1 MFVTS
6 ETNIKVFAALVAMQP
21 EIDEAIK
28 SSKNPFLNNN
38 YANLNDVNEVLKEPL
53 KKSNLA
59 VLQPLITKDGD
70 LYVRTM
76 IIHNSGEFIA
86 SEMKVPLKNYENA
99 QSVGSGIT
107 YTRRYALKAIFNI
120 GDKDDDGN
128 EAAKVPIDQRI
139 NNATSMQ
146 DLEFILKG
154 LEPKYITINANLI
167 ESVRARFLTNNQQ
180 HRQQP
185 QQGQPM
191 QQQGYA
197 QPQPNYQPG
206 GYPNNNNFNPQ
217 Q

>member
-53 KKSNLA
+53 KKNNLA

-139 NNATSMQ
+139 NNATSIQ

-154 LEPKYITINANLI
+154 LEPKDKTINANLI

-180 HRQQP
+180 FRQQP
-185 QQGQPM
+185 QQGQ
-191 QQQGYA
+191 QIQQGYT

>member
-53 KKSNLA
+53 KKNNLA

-128 EAAKVPIDQRI
+128 EAAKVQIDQRI
-139 NNATSMQ
+139 NNATSIQ

-154 LEPKYITINANLI
+154 LEPKDKTINANLI

-180 HRQQP
+180 FRQQP
-185 QQGQPM
+185 QQEQQM
-191 QQQGYA
+191 QQGYA

>member
-6 ETNIKVFAALVAMQP
+6 ETNIKIFAALVAMQP

-53 KKSNLA
+53 KKNNLA

-128 EAAKVPIDQRI
+128 EAAKIPIDQRI
-139 NNATSMQ
+139 NNATSIQ

-154 LEPKYITINANLI
+154 LEPKDKTINANLI
-167 ESVRARFLTNNQQ
+167 ESVRARFLTNNQKF
-180 HRQQP
+180 RQPQQVQP
-185 QQGQPM
+185 QQGYGQP
-191 QQQGYA
+191 QQG
-197 QPQPNYQPG
+197 YQPG

>member
-28 SSKNPFLNNN
+28 TSKNPFLNNN

-53 KKSNLA
+53 KKNNLA

-139 NNATSMQ
+139 NNATSIQ

-154 LEPKYITINANLI
+154 LEPKDKTINANLI

-180 HRQQP
+180 FRQP
-185 QQGQPM
+185 
-191 QQQGYA
+191 QQGYA

-217 Q
+217 K

>member
-53 KKSNLA
+53 KKNNLA

-128 EAAKVPIDQRI
+128 EAAKIPIDQRI
-139 NNATSMQ
+139 NNATSIQ

-154 LEPKYITINANLI
+154 LEPKEKTINANLI

-180 HRQQP
+180 FRQP
-185 QQGQPM
+185 
-191 QQQGYA
+191 QQGYA
-197 QPQPNYQPG
+197 QPQQGYQPG

>member
-53 KKSNLA
+53 KKNNLA
-59 VLQPLITKDGD
+59 VLQPLITKDAD

-128 EAAKVPIDQRI
+128 EASKVPIDQRI
-139 NNATSMQ
+139 NNATSIQ

-154 LEPKYITINANLI
+154 LEPKDKTINANLI
-167 ESVRARFLTNNQQ
+167 ESVRVRFSTNNQQ
-180 HRQQP
+180 FRQQP
-185 QQGQPM
+185 QQGQQM
-191 QQQGYA
+191 QQGYA

-206 GYPNNNNFNPQ
+206 GYPNNNNFNSQ